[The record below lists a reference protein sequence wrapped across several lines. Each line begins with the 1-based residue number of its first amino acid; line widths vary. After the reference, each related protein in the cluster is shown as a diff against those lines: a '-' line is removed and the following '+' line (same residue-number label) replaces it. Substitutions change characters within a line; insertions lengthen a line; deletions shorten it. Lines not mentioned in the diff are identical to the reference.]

1 MATKTSKTPI
11 TIKRT
16 FLFPHHFFFGSV
28 GVGSKEEKKYAVAT
42 NDLRIAP
49 S

>member
-16 FLFPHHFFFGSV
+16 FLFPRQFFFGSV
-28 GVGSKEEKKYAVAT
+28 GVGSIVVEKYAVAT